1 MKKRD
6 ITVIITIAIIAGVF
20 SLVISNL
27 LFGGSKAYDLKAPKV
42 ESISAEFISPDSRY
56 FNSRSIDPT
65 VDIKIGDNNNPDA
78 LNN

>member
-6 ITVIITIAIIAGVF
+6 ITVIVTIAVIAGIF
-20 SLVISNL
+20 SLVVSNL

-42 ESISAEFISPDSRY
+42 EPISAEFITPDSHY
-56 FNSRSIDPT
+56 FNDTALDPT
-65 VDIKIGDNNNPDA
+65 VDIQIGDNNNPDA